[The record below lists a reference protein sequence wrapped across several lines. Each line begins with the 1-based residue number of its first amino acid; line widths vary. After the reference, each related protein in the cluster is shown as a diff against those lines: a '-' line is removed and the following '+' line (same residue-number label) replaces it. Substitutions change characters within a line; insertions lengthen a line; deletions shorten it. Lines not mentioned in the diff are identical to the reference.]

1 MLAFQPPEMWRKPCQ
16 KKKRQE
22 RISGCDNL
30 VVTNMKTTSN
40 EVQMDFIG
48 QHNIYVQRTGPCLGQ
63 FSRMGKFCRN
73 QLSLQTRIYRYH
85 ILMEIMHHVCV
96 CIS

>member
-1 MLAFQPPEMWRKPCQ
+1 
-16 KKKRQE
+16 
-22 RISGCDNL
+22 
-30 VVTNMKTTSN
+30 
-40 EVQMDFIG
+40 MDFIG

-96 CIS
+96 CVFRRNPRWDVLSALGLG